1 MEHALS
7 LVCDEDILLDEE
19 SRTAELKRFGQSV
32 DLGGIAK
39 GYAADEVRR
48 ILREGGVTDALIN
61 LGGTV
66 SSIGRERNIGIQH
79 PDRATGIAMG
89 RITLE
94 NGCVVT
100 SGDYERFY
108 EVDGVRYHHIVDP
121 RTGYPAQSS
130 LRSVTLIGDNAT
142 ELDALSTAA
151 FVLGEAEGLRLVQ
164 QAGVEAIFVTDSLN
178 VFCTEGLRNNFQLL
192 S

>member
-1 MEHALS
+1 
-7 LVCDEDILLDEE
+7 
-19 SRTAELKRFGQSV
+19 
-32 DLGGIAK
+32 
-39 GYAADEVRR
+39 
-48 ILREGGVTDALIN
+48 
-61 LGGTV
+61 
-66 SSIGRERNIGIQH
+66 
-79 PDRATGIAMG
+79 MG

-178 VFCTEGLRNNFQLL
+178 VFYFRRTAK
-192 S
+192 

>member
-1 MEHALS
+1 M
-7 LVCDEDILLDEE
+7 
-19 SRTAELKRFGQSV
+19 
-32 DLGGIAK
+32 
-39 GYAADEVRR
+39 RR
-48 ILREGGVTDALIN
+48 ILQEGGVTDALIN

-66 SSIGRERNIGIQH
+66 SSIGRERKIGIQH

-121 RTGYPAQSS
+121 RTGYPAKSS

-151 FVLGEAEGLRLVQ
+151 FVLGEAEGLRLIQ
-164 QAGVEAIFVTDSLN
+164 QTGVEAIFVTDSLN